1 MKKVMAADFAFS
13 KKLSE
18 AFEHNFFFWGG
29 GVGVGFEDFK
39 SSNAAEVAGRRRRA
53 EDEAWN

>member
-29 GVGVGFEDFK
+29 GG
-39 SSNAAEVAGRRRRA
+39 GRI
-53 EDEAWN
+53 

>member
-18 AFEHNFFFWGG
+18 AFEHNFGG
-29 GVGVGFEDFK
+29 GGG
-39 SSNAAEVAGRRRRA
+39 GMI
-53 EDEAWN
+53 

>member
-1 MKKVMAADFAFS
+1 MKKVMAADFSFS

-18 AFEHNFFFWGG
+18 AFEHNFFFGG

>member
-18 AFEHNFFFWGG
+18 EFEHNLGG
-29 GVGVGFEDFK
+29 GVGFEDFK
-39 SSNAAEVAGRRRRA
+39 SSNAVVVAGGRRRA

>member
-1 MKKVMAADFAFS
+1 MRH
-13 KKLSE
+13 L
-18 AFEHNFFFWGG
+18 NTIFFLGG
-29 GVGVGFEDFK
+29 GGLGVGFEDFK

>member
-18 AFEHNFFFWGG
+18 EFEHNLGG
-29 GVGVGFEDFK
+29 EGFEDFK
-39 SSNAAEVAGRRRRA
+39 SSNAVVVAGGRRRA

>member
-18 AFEHNFFFWGG
+18 EFEHNLGG
-29 GVGVGFEDFK
+29 G
-39 SSNAAEVAGRRRRA
+39 GRI
-53 EDEAWN
+53 